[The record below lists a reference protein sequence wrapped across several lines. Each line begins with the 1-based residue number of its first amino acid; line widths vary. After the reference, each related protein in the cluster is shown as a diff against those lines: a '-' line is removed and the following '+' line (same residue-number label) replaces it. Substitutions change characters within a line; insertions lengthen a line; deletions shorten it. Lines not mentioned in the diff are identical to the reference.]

1 MIRFKSHESKEFCRT
16 FYAYSAG
23 SGRVVVS
30 LPIKGKIPL
39 TALVNLQTLVQIKK
53 NFCLW
58 FKGWTKNV
66 YSKNEKNIF
75 RLTYLSIADKTLRF
89 IAMDEIKIMTHFP
102 KEKEE
107 KGGHG
112 L

>member
-1 MIRFKSHESKEFCRT
+1 MIKFKLHESKECCRA

-23 SGRVVVS
+23 SGRVVAS

-53 NFCLW
+53 NFCVW
-58 FKGWTKNV
+58 FKVGTKNV

-75 RLTYLSIADKTLRF
+75 CLTYLSIADKTLCF

-102 KEKEE
+102 KEKEV

>member
-1 MIRFKSHESKEFCRT
+1 VIRFKSHESKEFCRT

-39 TALVNLQTLVQIKK
+39 TALMNLQTLVQIKK
-53 NFCLW
+53 NFCVW
-58 FKGWTKNV
+58 FKGCTKNV

-75 RLTYLSIADKTLRF
+75 CLTYLSIADKTLRF
-89 IAMDEIKIMTHFP
+89 IALDGMKVVTHFP

-107 KGGHG
+107 KGDQG